1 MVSSLRRNLQ
11 RHKAEE
17 IDAGF
22 DWPAWQAEQLREIGR
37 YRRENR
43 SIMREYAPTID
54 AKTAELLMEQY
65 EEGAADTG
73 AEIAGLKG
81 SSDGFFAVDD
91 HRIDSLVKEVNGKFY
106 NAETSSLRLMDDVYR
121 RTVSKTAIAAS
132 TGALTTYQAVD
143 MATKDFLAAGITSVE
158 YKDGRRV
165 NVASYAEMA
174 LRTAALRSYLR
185 GAAQRREA
193 AGIDTVLVSQY
204 GACSE
209 ICLPWQGRVYIDD
222 VFGAWHGEQMGQ
234 FGRSRDGKW
243 YMLLSAAIDGGL
255 FHPNCRHTLTTYID
269 GVSALPPRMDETQI
283 RRNAALEAEQR
294 AKEREV
300 QKWKR
305 MEEGALD
312 PRDREQYAQQRLEAQ
327 RKLRTFVREHDDV
340 LRRDYWREQT
350 HGLQSTSERGI
361 INKGDAP
368 VGVDIEIDELTPCLV
383 ESESGQVVPTT
394 YRRYERA
401 DLRQLHAAGW
411 LFDWEDIG
419 DAEVYG
425 ITAAGDGTL
434 QGLIAVEDYARDR
447 ALYIKLV
454 ESAPQ
459 NKGMSKRYR
468 GVGGHLFAVAALESK
483 KRGYGGFLFLDAKNR
498 DLVQYYHETFG
509 AQWIGGVHG
518 YRMVLDEDAAQAL
531 LDKYTFEEG

>member
-1 MVSSLRRNLQ
+1 MQ
-11 RHKAEE
+11 
-17 IDAGF
+17 
-22 DWPAWQAEQLREIGR
+22 
-37 YRRENR
+37 
-43 SIMREYAPTID
+43 EYAPTISAD
-54 AKTAELLMEQY
+54 TEELLREQY
-65 EEGAADTG
+65 AEGADAAGT
-73 AEIAGLKG
+73 EISGLRG

-91 HRIDSLVKEVNGKFY
+91 RRVDSLIEEVNGKLY
-106 NAETSSLRLMDDVYR
+106 MAETASLRLMDDVYR

-143 MATKDFLAAGITSVE
+143 MATRDFLAAGITSVE

-209 ICLPWQGRVYIDD
+209 TCLPWQGRVYIDD
-222 VFGAWHGEQMGQ
+222 VFGTWHGEQMGQ

-255 FHPNCRHTLTTYID
+255 FHPNCRHTLTTHID
-269 GVSALPPRMDETQI
+269 GVSTLPPRMDETQI

-312 PRDREQYAQQRLEAQ
+312 PGDKEQYSARRKEAQ
-327 RKLRTFVREHDDV
+327 RDLREFVREHDDV

-498 DLVQYYHETFG
+498 DLVQYYHETLG